1 MPSGSKS
8 GATLV
13 RCRSPPTG
21 AWTSLGLGGV
31 RGRALEAAS
40 TGRLAQKRQPEAP
53 GAKEF

>member
-8 GATLV
+8 GSTLV